1 MGAVLRS
8 VSGDDFVVPTISLDR
23 KRDLQDMIAALHTL
37 ENSLHLLPFLLHT
50 HPSSHVLHQFVFCD
64 GTGSVE
70 KVLNHVEEFGVGR
83 GRDVLEV
90 VRDVVVSSRVLLGHR
105 DHDTEH
111 LPQLLPGGG
120 ALAERLEP
128 QHDTNSICC

>member
-1 MGAVLRS
+1 MGTVLRS
-8 VSGDDFVVPTISLDR
+8 VSGDNFVVPTISLDR
-23 KRDLQDMIAALHTL
+23 KRDLQDMIAALHTFQ
-37 ENSLHLLPFLLHT
+37 NTLHFLPFLLHT
-50 HPSSHVLHQFVFCD
+50 HPSSHVLYQFVFCD

-70 KVLNHVEEFGVGR
+70 KVLNHVEELGVGR

-90 VRDVVVSSRVLLGHR
+90 VWDVVVSSRVLLGHW
-105 DHDTEH
+105 DHDTED

-128 QHDTNSICC
+128 QHDTISICC